1 MRRAPGELVQR
12 AAVAHVG
19 DQRLGPA
26 EVRGQRRELPGI
38 AAGKQNRQRM
48 AVQLVCDQATGVA
61 GGAEDRDRLVLSGH
75 DGSTAGVRV

>member
-1 MRRAPGELVQR
+1 
-12 AAVAHVG
+12 
-19 DQRLGPA
+19 
-26 EVRGQRRELPGI
+26 
-38 AAGKQNRQRM
+38 M